1 MLALC
6 YDKTVTLRS
15 DYPAPA
21 PEAGEVLL
29 AVRLA
34 GVCKTDLEIVKG
46 YMGFAGVMGHECVAT
61 VARGPADWL
70 GRRVAVEIN
79 CPCGRCDLCRRGL
92 GNHCP
97 MRGVLGIAKR
107 DGVFAELVAVPEA
120 NLHAIPDSV
129 SDDAA
134 VFVEPL
140 AAAMQIFEQVHIDA
154 GQRCVILGDGRLG
167 QLTARAFRSRGLD
180 ALLVGKHETKLA
192 LARGAGVRTA
202 QVAQAFQPV
211 GHSLERLC
219 HEFSPAADADVV
231 VDATGS
237 AAGFDLAMRAVRPRG
252 VIVLKS
258 TFAAEGGMNL
268 APLVINEV
276 TVVGSR
282 CGPFDKAIA
291 ALAEGSVR
299 VEDLISA
306 RLPLSR
312 AAEALALAARPDMMK
327 VLIDVDSR

>member
-6 YDKTVTLRS
+6 YDKKITLRS
-15 DYPAPA
+15 DYPAPV

-29 AVRLA
+29 AVRVA

-46 YMGFAGVMGHECVAT
+46 YMGFTGVMGHECVAT
-61 VARGPADWL
+61 VAHGPASWL
-70 GRRVAVEIN
+70 GKRVAVEIN
-79 CPCGRCDLCRRGL
+79 CPCGRCGLCRRGL

-97 MRGVLGIAKR
+97 TRGVLGIDKR
-107 DGVFAELVAVPEA
+107 DGVFAELVAVPAA

-140 AAAMQIFEQVHIDA
+140 AAAMQIFEQVPVEA
-154 GQRCVILGDGRLG
+154 FARCIILGDGRLG
-167 QLTARAFRSRGLD
+167 QLTARAFKSRGLD
-180 ALLVGKHETKLA
+180 ALLVGKHESKLA
-192 LARGAGVRTA
+192 LARGADVRT
-202 QVAQAFQPV
+202 V
-211 GHSLERLC
+211 LL

-237 AAGFDLAMRAVRPRG
+237 PAGFDLAMRTVRPRG

-291 ALAEGSVR
+291 ALADGSVQ
-299 VEDLISA
+299 VTDLISA
-306 RLPLSR
+306 RLPLTR
-312 AAEALALAARPDMMK
+312 ANEALDLAARPDMMK
-327 VLIDVDSR
+327 VLIDIH